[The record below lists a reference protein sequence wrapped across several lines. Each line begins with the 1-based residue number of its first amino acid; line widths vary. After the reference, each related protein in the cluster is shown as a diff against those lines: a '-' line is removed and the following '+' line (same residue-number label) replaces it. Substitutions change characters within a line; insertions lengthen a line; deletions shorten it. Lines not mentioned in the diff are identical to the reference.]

1 MFLFYLLL
9 ISVELITSKCNTF
22 FNTICFFNEMP
33 FGVPTFLGFFSL
45 GSSTAAD
52 TFQVHCAIN

>member
-1 MFLFYLLL
+1 MFIFYLLL

-33 FGVPTFLGFFSL
+33 FGVPTFWISSL
-45 GSSTAAD
+45 LVVELLPIRSKCTA
-52 TFQVHCAIN
+52 Q